1 MRLVTFRRPTA
12 TADEESIGV
21 LSVGGLLDLGDVA
34 GSMLEL
40 LGTEGEGLRAAQ
52 AAVRRGGEILA
63 LDDVE
68 LRAPLPRP
76 NSIRDF
82 MLIEEHVR
90 NSFGTVPDAWYEIP
104 VYWKGNCDTVIGPD
118 AQVPWPH
125 YTAKLDFEL
134 EVAAIIGRRVWR
146 ATVEEAADA
155 IAGYTIFNDWSARD
169 IQFREMEVRLGPGL
183 GKDFASSL
191 GPCIAT
197 PDEFD
202 IATARMAARV
212 NGEMWAEGALGSML
226 YTFPE
231 VIAHLSQEQP
241 LMPGDVLGSGTVGC
255 GCGLELDR
263 WIEPGDV
270 VELEV
275 QGIGVLR
282 NVVGPRPT
290 IVPSESITPRST
302 DAAAGS

>member
-1 MRLVTFRRPTA
+1 MRLVTFRHRA
-12 TADEESIGV
+12 VAGQQESIGALTV
-21 LSVGGLLDLGDVA
+21 HGVLDLGSIA
-34 GSMLEL
+34 GSMIEL
-40 LGTEGEGLRAAQ
+40 LRAEGGGIDAARRA
-52 AAVRRGGEILA
+52 VERGGSVLA

-68 LRAPLPRP
+68 LLAPLPRP

-90 NSFGTVPDAWYEIP
+90 NSFGEVPEAWYEIP
-104 VYWKGNCDTVIGPD
+104 VYWKGNPDTILGPE
-118 AQVPWPH
+118 ATVPWPH

-134 EVAAIIGRRVWR
+134 EVGAVIGRRVWK
-146 ATVEEAADA
+146 ATVEEAAEA
-155 IAGYTIFNDWSARD
+155 IAGYTVFNDWSARD
-169 IQFREMEVRLGPGL
+169 IQFREMEVSLGPGL

-191 GPCIAT
+191 GPCLVT

-202 IATARMAARV
+202 ITTARMAARV
-212 NGEMWAEGALGSML
+212 NGETWAEGGLGSML
-226 YTFPE
+226 YTFPQ

-241 LMPGDVLGSGTVGC
+241 LLPGDLLGSGTVGR

-275 QGIGVLR
+275 QGIGILR
-282 NVVGPRPT
+282 NPVGARPEVVP
-290 IVPSESITPRST
+290 EQSIIGRST
-302 DAAAGS
+302 HA

>member
-1 MRLVTFRRPTA
+1 MRLVTFRHRAVPGG
-12 TADEESIGV
+12 EGSIGALTGDGV
-21 LSVGGLLDLGDVA
+21 LELACAG

-40 LGTEGEGLRAAQ
+40 LRAGGEGLEAARRAVQ
-52 AAVRRGGEILA
+52 RGGAVLA

-68 LRAPLPRP
+68 LLAPLPRP

-90 NSFGTVPDAWYEIP
+90 NSFGQVPDAWYEIP
-104 VYWKGNCDTVIGPD
+104 VYWKGNPDTVIGPD
-118 AQVPWPH
+118 ATVAWPH

-134 EVAAIIGRRVWR
+134 EVAAVIGRRVWK
-146 ATVEEAADA
+146 ASVAEAADA

-169 IQFREMEVRLGPGL
+169 IQFREMEVSLGPGL
-183 GKDFASSL
+183 GKDFATSM
-191 GPCIAT
+191 GPCLVT

-202 IATARMAARV
+202 LQTAEMAARV
-212 NGEMWAEGALGSML
+212 NGETWAHGGLGSML
-226 YTFPE
+226 YSFAQ

-241 LMPGDVLGSGTVGC
+241 VLPGDVLGSGTVGR

-275 QGIGVLR
+275 QGIGALR
-282 NVVGPRPT
+282 NVVGERPT
-290 IVPSESITPRST
+290 AVPAESITQRST
-302 DAAAGS
+302 HA

>member
-1 MRLVTFRRPTA
+1 
-12 TADEESIGV
+12 
-21 LSVGGLLDLGDVA
+21 
-34 GSMLEL
+34 MLEL
-40 LGTEGEGLRAAQ
+40 LVTDGLDAARRAID
-52 AAVRRGGEILA
+52 RGGPVLA
-63 LDDVE
+63 LDEVE
-68 LRAPLPRP
+68 LLAPLPRP
-76 NSIRDF
+76 NTIRDF
-82 MLIEEHVR
+82 MLIEEHVK
-90 NSFGTVPDAWYEIP
+90 NSFGDVPEAWYEIP
-104 VYWKGNCDTVIGPD
+104 VYWKGNPDTVVGPE
-118 AQVPWPH
+118 ATVAWPH

-134 EVAAIIGRRVWR
+134 EVGAIIGRRVWK
-146 ATVEEAADA
+146 ASVEEAERA

-169 IQFREMEVRLGPGL
+169 IQFREMEVGLGPGL
-183 GKDFASSL
+183 GKDFASSI
-191 GPCIAT
+191 GPCITT

-212 NGEMWAEGALGSML
+212 NGETWAEGGLGSML

-241 LMPGDVLGSGTVGC
+241 LLPGDLLGSGTVGR

-282 NVVGPRPT
+282 NTVGARPEVVPA
-290 IVPSESITPRST
+290 ESIIGRST
-302 DAAAGS
+302 HA

>member
-1 MRLVTFRRPTA
+1 MRLVTFRRRSASGDAGTVGA
-12 TADEESIGV
+12 LSDGGV
-21 LSVGGLLDLGDVA
+21 LDLSAVA
-34 GSMLEL
+34 GTMIEL
-40 LGTEGEGLRAAQ
+40 LAAGRLD
-52 AAVRRGGEILA
+52 AARGGSVLP
-63 LDDVE
+63 LDEVE
-68 LRAPLPRP
+68 LLAPLPRP

-90 NSFGTVPDAWYEIP
+90 NSFGEVPEAWYEIP
-104 VYWKGNCDTVIGPD
+104 VYWKGNPDTVLGPD
-118 AQVPWPH
+118 ATVAWPH

-134 EVAAIIGRRVWR
+134 EVGAIIGRRVWK
-146 ATVEEAADA
+146 ATVQEAAEA
-155 IAGYTIFNDWSARD
+155 IAGYTVFNDWSARD
-169 IQFREMEVRLGPGL
+169 IQFREMEVSLGPGL
-183 GKDFASSL
+183 GKDFASSI

-212 NGEMWAEGALGSML
+212 NGETWSEGGLGSML

-241 LMPGDVLGSGTVGC
+241 LLPGDLLGSGTVGR
-255 GCGLELDR
+255 GCGLEIDR

-282 NVVGPRPT
+282 NTVGERPAV
-290 IVPSESITPRST
+290 IPEESIIQRST
-302 DAAAGS
+302 HA